1 MESKM
6 RRMWTIDRIMRLFIM
21 AAGIGVLLWV
31 LHYLSG
37 VLAPFFAAFLIA
49 YIVDPLVCKIQ
60 TKVKHRIVAVLLV
73 LLGMAAVITG
83 ALWIFVPMVVGEVR
97 HLGELIPKLF
107 SDSSWVE
114 RLSAF
119 VPADLWQTIRSMISW
134 DQVAVAM
141 RSLDFWNAVQA
152 AAAKILPG
160 AWGVLSKTSSLFVW
174 LSGIVVIFMYLVF
187 IMLDMPKLRRGLKN
201 LFPTKYRIGASDF
214 AKEMDRFMGS
224 YFRAQ
229 SMVALL
235 VGVLYAIG
243 FGLIGLPMGVA
254 FGLFSGALN
263 MVPYLQLTTIPLAL
277 LLAVVYALDKGM
289 PFWEVAAI
297 VAAIYLVVQIIE
309 DMFLVPKIVGSSM
322 DLPPVGIL
330 LSLSI
335 WGKLLGFLGLIVA
348 IPFTCLCLV
357 YLEKIQKKADSIVDS
372 EVEPPPE
379 A

>member
-1 MESKM
+1 M
-6 RRMWTIDRIMRLFIM
+6 RKAWTLDRVMRFLII
-21 AAGIGVLLWV
+21 ALGAGGLLWV

-49 YIVDPLVCKIQ
+49 YIFDPLVCKIQ
-60 TKVKHRIVAVLLV
+60 NKVKHRIVAVLVV
-73 LLGMAAVITG
+73 LLLMVSVVGG
-83 ALWIFVPMVVGEVR
+83 ALWFFVPMVVEEVR
-97 HLGELIPKLF
+97 HLGELIPRMF
-107 SDSSWVE
+107 SDSTWME

-119 VPADLWQTIRSMISW
+119 IPQNLWQEVKSMISW
-134 DQVAVAM
+134 DKIAVAM
-141 RSLDFWNAVQA
+141 QSLDFWNAAQSVA
-152 AAAKILPG
+152 SKVLPG
-160 AWGVLSKTSSLFVW
+160 AWGVLSKTTSLIVW
-174 LSGIVVIFMYLVF
+174 LSGAGLIFMYLVF
-187 IMLDMPKLRRGLKN
+187 IMLDMPKLREGGKN
-201 LFPTKYRIGASDF
+201 LFPTRYRKDASGF

-229 SMVALL
+229 SVVALS

-243 FGLIGLPMGVA
+243 FSLIGLPMGVA
-254 FGLFSGALN
+254 FGLFSGMLN

-297 VAAIYLVVQIIE
+297 VAGIYLVVQIIE
-309 DMFLVPKIVGSSM
+309 DMVLVPKVVGSSM
-322 DLPPVGIL
+322 NLPPVGIL

-357 YLEKIQKKADSIVDS
+357 YLDKIQKKADTIVAP
-372 EVEPPPE
+372 EAEPPSE